1 MEGSLPTAMGE
12 YIKVNRW
19 DIYHNQTDFHQSQ
32 TDFYPTTGVPSGA
45 PSGAPTGAPTGAGN
59 VGLSLHDLLG
69 APGFPS
75 LTPTLTSMG
84 RPVYR
89 NRDRF
94 LLLYHEIESRKGASV
109 SGWTI
114 VINDNILFASRGDS
128 STYKPV
134 EATRSSSNTAIC
146 PDQLGSTT
154 KWEWF
159 ETRGAASITIVQGGA
174 H

>member
-1 MEGSLPTAMGE
+1 MTGMEKSEKMAMGE

-19 DIYHNQTDFHQSQ
+19 DIYHDQTDFYQSQ
-32 TDFYPTTGVPSGA
+32 TDFYPTTGVPSGVY
-45 PSGAPTGAPTGAGN
+45 GAPTGAPTGA
-59 VGLSLHDLLG
+59 SQHDLVG
-69 APGFPS
+69 APGFPW

-89 NRDRF
+89 NRDRY
-94 LLLYHEIESRKGASV
+94 LLLYREIELRKGASV

-114 VINDNILFASRGDS
+114 MTDGNIRFASRGDS

-159 ETRGAASITIVQGGA
+159 ESRGAASITIVQGGA

>member
-1 MEGSLPTAMGE
+1 MEELFPTAMGE

-19 DIYHNQTDFHQSQ
+19 DIYQNQTDFYQSQ
-32 TDFYPTTGVPSGA
+32 TKYDPTPGPTTDPTTG
-45 PSGAPTGAPTGAGN
+45 PTTGAGN
-59 VGLSLHDLLG
+59 VGLSLHDQM
-69 APGFPS
+69 
-75 LTPTLTSMG
+75 TSMG

-94 LLLYHEIESRKGASV
+94 LLLYREIESRKGASV

-114 VINDNILFASRGDS
+114 VISGNILFASREDS

-146 PDQLGSTT
+146 PDQLGSTE
-154 KWEWF
+154 WEMF
-159 ETRGAASITIVQGGA
+159 PERAAASITIVQGGA